1 MGKQSVSLLT
11 LAIAATGVITAQ
23 RFVTGAGVTATAA
36 GNAIGVSRSDAA
48 IGEQFPADV
57 LGTTLVTAGGPI
69 AANAAVEVGA
79 NGKAVTLAAG
89 KAVGRLAPGS
99 SALADGDVVEVIL
112 IPN

>member
-1 MGKQSVSLLT
+1 MGKQSNSLFA
-11 LAIAATGVITAQ
+11 LAVAATAQITAQ

-36 GNAIGVSRSDAA
+36 GNTLGVARSDGAIGDQV
-48 IGEQFPADV
+48 PVDV
-57 LGTTLVTAGGPI
+57 LGTALVTAGGPI

-79 NGKAVTLAAG
+79 NGKAVVLAAG
-89 KAVGRLAPGS
+89 KTVGRLAPGS